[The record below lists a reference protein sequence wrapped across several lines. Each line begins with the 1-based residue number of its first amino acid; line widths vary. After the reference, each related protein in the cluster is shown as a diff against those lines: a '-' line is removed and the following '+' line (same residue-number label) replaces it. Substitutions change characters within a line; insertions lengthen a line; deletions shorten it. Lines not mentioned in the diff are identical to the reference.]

1 MLTDCDLLDYIFS
14 EEDYVFLESHS
25 KHFLM
30 SFIASNIKSIVSIKV
45 KQRNDGLTD
54 QVSRILVAK
63 VFVLG
68 SLVMGLGWFH
78 DKITCMPPTDTKLR
92 PEFIHK
98 SCWIKGFYVYPVLEN
113 HMEKTGFYG
122 IPKYLGKD
130 GFRNGTSDLCSTID
144 KDHQPVKSCV
154 ALQKQYF
161 NQYQWMP
168 FYVASLA
175 ILFYMPYIIFRVVNT
190 DMISLRYNM
199 DVSDVSLFYFLF
211 FILFFTGKALSYIIR
226 IEVIL
231 CTLL

>member
-1 MLTDCDLLDYIFS
+1 MEFLLGD
-14 EEDYVFLESHS
+14 EDYNFLESHS
-25 KHFLM
+25 KNFLM

-63 VFVLG
+63 VFILG

-78 DKITCMPPTDTKLR
+78 DKITCMPPKDTSLR

-98 SCWIKGFYVYPVLEN
+98 SCWIKGFYVYPILED
-113 HMEKTGFYG
+113 HMHKTGYYG
-122 IPKYLGKD
+122 IPKYLQKD
-130 GFRNGTSDLCSTID
+130 GFRNGTTDFCSTFG
-144 KDHQPVKSCV
+144 KDHLRVPSCIP
-154 ALQKQYF
+154 LKKQYF

-199 DVSDVSLFYFLF
+199 DVSDVSLFYF
-211 FILFFTGKALSYIIR
+211 ILFLFSFANY
-226 IEVIL
+226 
-231 CTLL
+231 